1 MPWGYFADKNSKA
14 ANAAGIEGEGKE
26 EMVSQALTT
35 FMTGSFFEMG
45 SQGRILRKM
54 TGSTCI
60 LKAIPVLRIK
70 GGERDRAETGDLAI
84 IQVSS
89 DARMKM
95 VAVEVLRSG

>member
-35 FMTGSFFEMG
+35 IMTGSFFEMG

-54 TGSTCI
+54 TGSDLYFKSNTCVEN
-60 LKAIPVLRIK
+60 KR
-70 GGERDRAETGDLAI
+70 GGEGQGRNRGLGNNPGE
-84 IQVSS
+84 Q
-89 DARMKM
+89 
-95 VAVEVLRSG
+95 

>member
-35 FMTGSFFEMG
+35 IMTGSFFEMG

-54 TGSTCI
+54 TGSDLYFKSNTCVEN
-60 LKAIPVLRIK
+60 KS
-70 GGERDRAETGDLAI
+70 GGEGQGRNRGLGNNPGE
-84 IQVSS
+84 Q
-89 DARMKM
+89 
-95 VAVEVLRSG
+95 